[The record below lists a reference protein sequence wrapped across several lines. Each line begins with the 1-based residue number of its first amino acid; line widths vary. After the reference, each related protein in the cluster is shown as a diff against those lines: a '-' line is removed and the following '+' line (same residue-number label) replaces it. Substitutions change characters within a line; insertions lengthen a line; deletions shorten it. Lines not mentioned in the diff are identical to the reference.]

1 MSTTPTKTHATT
13 DFIAA
18 DKAPAAVDVAAVPMT
33 GSTFDQHGVV
43 VGKWKAD
50 IFGCFT
56 DFVPNCLL
64 ASCCPCVSLAQTL
77 HRIGMYSY
85 TTVLALLLIAAF
97 IVIRMRVRK
106 AFDIPG
112 MFVEDCFFTF
122 CCSCCSIAQM
132 TTHTESYDAQVCSLG
147 PKDALPGYKF
157 D

>member
-85 TTVLALLLIAAF
+85 TTVLARSA
-97 IVIRMRVRK
+97 
-106 AFDIPG
+106 
-112 MFVEDCFFTF
+112 
-122 CCSCCSIAQM
+122 
-132 TTHTESYDAQVCSLG
+132 
-147 PKDALPGYKF
+147 
-157 D
+157 

>member
-85 TTVLALLLIAAF
+85 TTVTASPTMTRYTIG
-97 IVIRMRVRK
+97 IS
-106 AFDIPG
+106 
-112 MFVEDCFFTF
+112 FTYF
-122 CCSCCSIAQM
+122 YITMVLQCCS
-132 TTHTESYDAQVCSLG
+132 
-147 PKDALPGYKF
+147 LPHSS
-157 D
+157 